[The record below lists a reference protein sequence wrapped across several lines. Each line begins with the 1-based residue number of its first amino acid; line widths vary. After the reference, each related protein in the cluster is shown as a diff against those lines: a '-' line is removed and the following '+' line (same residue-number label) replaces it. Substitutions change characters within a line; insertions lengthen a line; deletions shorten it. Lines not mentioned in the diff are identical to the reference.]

1 MILRNGYL
9 GAVPHDASERGAAF
23 AKLIRDARR
32 RAGLTQR
39 EVIEGSGISKTTYIR
54 WEGGYAER
62 PDPDQVRQMCQ
73 FLRIDPR
80 QAAVALGYLKPEDI
94 TPGSESGRKLD
105 PAILEVIE
113 ALEDPQLSDA
123 EKREWIRYLRFLRQQ
138 AQPANGGDRRAG

>member
-1 MILRNGYL
+1 VILRNGYL
-9 GAVPHDASERGAAF
+9 GAVPNDASERGAAF
-23 AKLIRDARR
+23 AKLLRDARK

-62 PDPDQVRQMCQ
+62 PDPDQVRLVCK

-80 QAAVALGYLKPEDI
+80 QAAVALGYLTPEDI
-94 TPGSESGRKLD
+94 TLGGEPGRKLD

-113 ALEDPQLSDA
+113 ALEDPQVSDS
-123 EKREWIRYLRFLRQQ
+123 EKREWIRYLMYLRQQ

>member
-9 GAVPHDASERGAAF
+9 GSVPHDASERGAAF

-39 EVIEGSGISKTTYIR
+39 EVVEGSGISKTTYVR

-62 PDPDQVRQMCQ
+62 PDPDQVRQLCR

-94 TPGSESGRKLD
+94 APGEESGRKLD

-123 EKREWIRYLRFLRQQ
+123 EKRGWINYLRFLRQQ
-138 AQPANGGDRRAG
+138 AQIGNGDVQQVG